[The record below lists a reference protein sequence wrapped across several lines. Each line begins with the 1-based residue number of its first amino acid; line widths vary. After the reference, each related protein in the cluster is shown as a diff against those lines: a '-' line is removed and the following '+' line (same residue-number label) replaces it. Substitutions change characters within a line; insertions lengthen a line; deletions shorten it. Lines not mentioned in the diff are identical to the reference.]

1 MRKDKVI
8 SVRLT
13 DQEFALLAEQ
23 ARTDNK
29 RISEVIRQR
38 LFRPTVPADLTIVNT
53 SSPIRWEAG
62 YPVYPVN
69 TTGTAP
75 ATFSTY
81 YWNTSGGANT

>member
-38 LFRPTVPADLTIVNT
+38 LFRPTVPAA
-53 SSPIRWEAG
+53 SPIRWEAG
-62 YPVYPVN
+62 YPVN